1 VLLTNVYLF
10 VMVSACW
17 FAALAERWLEAS
29 ISSRRAFA
37 EALWTIGAVVA
48 VMALTAILSP
58 DLGSAGTDLFGYFT
72 MNLASPL
79 VPQMSGLIPPLAK
92 TVIGAPGQYEGYAW
106 IGAGVLL
113 LTVASGRA
121 WWRWLFRRA
130 RRHAVIAAIFACF
143 LLLALSNRIYLFNT
157 LLLDIPLP
165 AAVNH
170 VLGAF
175 RSSGRFF
182 WPIGYALAAG
192 SVLLVLRNYR
202 PTVSVALLL
211 AASVLPLVDT
221 APLRAAIVASASG
234 PAAPAIDRAKARRLV
249 GTARAVM
256 VFPSFD
262 CAAQG
267 FGSGLYSGAE
277 ANRLTVLNMELQLLA
292 ARQNLPL
299 NSVDSARLHVDCAAE
314 SALER
319 QPLRPGVLYVY
330 FTAFRP
336 DAGQLGRHS
345 QDALCGTIDHS
356 AYCLLPADA
365 D

>member
-17 FAALAERWLEAS
+17 FAALAQRWLDAS
-29 ISSRRAFA
+29 ISSGRACV
-37 EALWTIGAVVA
+37 EAGCTIGATLI
-48 VMALTAILSP
+48 VMALTGILSP
-58 DLGSAGTDLFGYFT
+58 DLGSAGTALFGYFT

-106 IGAGVLL
+106 IGAGVMLL
-113 LTVASGRA
+113 AVAGCGP
-121 WWRWLFRRA
+121 WWQWLRRRA
-130 RRHAVIAAIFACF
+130 RWHAVIVAIFACF
-143 LLLALSNRIYLFNT
+143 LLLALSNRIYLFNI

-165 AAVNH
+165 PAVSNA
-170 VLGAF
+170 LGAF

-192 SVLLVLRNYR
+192 SVLMVLRNYR
-202 PTVSVALLL
+202 PAISVPLLL
-211 AASVLPLVDT
+211 VASVLQLVDT

-234 PAAPAIDRAKARRLV
+234 PAPAAVDRVKATSLV
-249 GTARAVM
+249 GSARGVM
-256 VFPSFD
+256 LFPSFD
-262 CAAQG
+262 CVAQG

-277 ANRLTVLNMELQLLA
+277 ANRLTVLNMEFQLLA
-292 ARQNLPL
+292 ARRNLPI

-314 SALER
+314 AMTRR
-319 QPLRPGVLYVY
+319 QRLRPGVLYVY

-336 DAGQLGRHS
+336 DAAQLGPHS
-345 QDALCGTIDHS
+345 EDAVCGEIGRS
-356 AYCLLPADA
+356 AYCLLPEEPR
-365 D
+365 